1 MDNPAFKVHG
11 FSDSE
16 ALTKRIARLI
26 RAPWAEV
33 QEHSFPDGESLVRV
47 ATPPGVCAILV
58 RSFPNP
64 DSKLIETV
72 LAIDALRRAG
82 SRRVVLVAPY
92 LPYMRQDKV
101 FRAGEP
107 ISQRVIAELLG
118 HNLSRLI
125 TINPH
130 LHRTHSLGDV
140 FRCAATSLSAAP
152 AIAGWVTRNARP
164 DYVIGPDEESGV
176 LVKAVAQMAK
186 AKWAAGK
193 KHRSGDRTVH
203 IEFPRLTIAKPS
215 VLLVDDIASSGATLA
230 VAARTLS
237 ASGARIIGAAVVHPI
252 FERGAIS
259 RMRQAGIR
267 TVVSCDTIVHPTNAI
282 EIAPLI
288 ARALKV
294 RK

>member
-1 MDNPAFKVHG
+1 METPAFKVHG

-16 ALTKRIARLI
+16 ALTKQIARLI
-26 RAPWAEV
+26 GAPWAKV

-47 ATPPGVCAILV
+47 ATPPGICAILV
-58 RSFPNP
+58 RSFPDP

-82 SRRVVLVAPY
+82 SRRVVLAAPY

-101 FRAGEP
+101 FTAGEP

-118 HNLSRLI
+118 HNLSRVI

-130 LHRTHSLGDV
+130 LHRIHSLGDV

-152 AIAGWVTRNARP
+152 AIAGWIMHNSKP

-176 LVKAVAQMAK
+176 LVKAVAQVAK
-186 AKWAAGK
+186 VRWAAGK
-193 KHRSGDRTVH
+193 KQRRGDRTVH
-203 IEFPRLTIAKPS
+203 IEFPQLMMATPS
-215 VLLVDDIASSGATLA
+215 VMLVDDIASSGATLA
-230 VAARTLS
+230 AAARTLS
-237 ASGARIIGAAVVHPI
+237 AGGARVIGAAVVHPI

-259 RMRQAGIR
+259 RMHQAGIR
-267 TVVSCDTIVHPTNAI
+267 TVVSCDTITHPTNAI

-288 ARALKV
+288 AKALKV